1 MSTTWYDF
9 RNLTDAEDYF
19 KFFNLS
25 YDPKVVNVNRLHIL
39 KKFSELVQEI
49 DANSTEED
57 REKKFDLYKA
67 ALQQAYQV
75 FLTSTSLDQKL
86 FKVFNQKPNN
96 VVLLAEINAD

>member
-1 MSTTWYDF
+1 MSTSWYDF
-9 RNLTDAEDYF
+9 KKLTDAEDYF

-25 YDPKVVNVNRLHIL
+25 YDPKVVNINRLHIL
-39 KKFSELVQEI
+39 KKFSQLVEEI
-49 DANSTEED
+49 DANFTGED

-67 ALQQAYQV
+67 ALEQSYQV
-75 FLTSTSLDQKL
+75 FLNSTSLDQKL